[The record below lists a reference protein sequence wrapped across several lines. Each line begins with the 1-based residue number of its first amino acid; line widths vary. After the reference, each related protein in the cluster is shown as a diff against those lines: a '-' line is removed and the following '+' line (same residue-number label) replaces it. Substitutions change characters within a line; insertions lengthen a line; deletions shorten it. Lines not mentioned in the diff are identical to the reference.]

1 MYYWKKKE
9 SRKGANK
16 KCYPKPPEKKQKID
30 VVRDT
35 YVPQRKNR
43 LKIRP

>member
-16 KCYPKPPEKKQKID
+16 KCYPKPPKKI
-30 VVRDT
+30 
-35 YVPQRKNR
+35 KNKCYKGY
-43 LKIRP
+43 LCPAKKKTG